1 MFRKLMQRSLCV
13 VAVVC
18 ALLTVCSAT
27 AEPRI
32 IQSSEYINA
41 YSASLAALSD
51 GEIGV
56 YVRVDAARQV
66 TELGATKI
74 VLYEFQDA
82 TNATAVKTFY
92 SSDYPSMLS
101 SGLRYHKIAVT
112 YAGTVG
118 RDYYAVVT
126 CYAGNDN
133 GNDSR
138 RYTTSI
144 VTAQRKANTD

>member
-1 MFRKLMQRSLCV
+1 MYNRSLIRRSLCV
-13 VAVVC
+13 VLILC
-18 ALLTVCSAT
+18 ALLTVCNAAT
-27 AEPRI
+27 DPRI

-41 YSASLAALSD
+41 YSASLAALPD

-56 YVRVDAARQV
+56 YVRVDAARKV
-66 TELGATKI
+66 TEIGATKI

-82 TNATAVKTFY
+82 SNATAVKTFY
-92 SSDYPSMLS
+92 SSDYASMLS

-112 YAGTVG
+112 YDGTVG

-126 CYAGNDN
+126 CYAGNDD

-138 RYTTSI
+138 RCTTSV
-144 VTAQRKANTD
+144 VTAQR